1 MLPLSLYIH
10 FPWCLRK
17 CPYCDFNSYPS
28 PQSAIPEA
36 AYFTALLA
44 DLEQDLPQI
53 ANRPLQSI
61 FFGGGTPS
69 LLSPATIEQLLTAI
83 HHKLT
88 LSPSIEITLE
98 ANPGTLDN
106 SRCQALRHAGINRL
120 SLGIQSFDDTALLQL
135 GRIHNRQQAITAI
148 NLAKPAGFHNFNLDL
163 MFGLPGQTVTAAL
176 TDLTTAVALA
186 PPHLSWYQLTIEPHT
201 AFYQQPPSLLPDEDT
216 LWEIQTQGQAYL
228 ADHHYPQY
236 EISAYAQPSHRC
248 QHNLNY
254 WNFGDYLGIG
264 AGAHSKLTAFNHQ
277 TISRFSKQSLP
288 DRYLALAHTPQV
300 IEHKTLLTKAD
311 LSLEF
316 MMNTLRLTDGFTL
329 SQFTTHTGLT
339 VADIA
344 APLQQAY
351 LQGWLT
357 RQGDNIRP
365 TPLGMQFLNRL
376 LQLFM

>member
-53 ANRPLQSI
+53 ANRTLQSI

-69 LLSPATIEQLLTAI
+69 LLSPATIEQLLTAV

-120 SLGIQSFDDTALLQL
+120 SLGIQSFDDTTLLQL

-148 NLAKPAGFHNFNLDL
+148 NLAKQAGFYNFNLDL

-186 PPHLSWYQLTIEPHT
+186 PYPGTNSPLSLIPHFIN
-201 AFYQQPPSLLPDEDT
+201 
-216 LWEIQTQGQAYL
+216 
-228 ADHHYPQY
+228 
-236 EISAYAQPSHRC
+236 SH
-248 QHNLNY
+248 
-254 WNFGDYLGIG
+254 
-264 AGAHSKLTAFNHQ
+264 
-277 TISRFSKQSLP
+277 P
-288 DRYLALAHTPQV
+288 RYY
-300 IEHKTLLTKAD
+300 LTKI
-311 LSLEF
+311 LCGRF
-316 MMNTLRLTDGFTL
+316 K
-329 SQFTTHTGLT
+329 HK
-339 VADIA
+339 VK
-344 APLQQAY
+344 
-351 LQGWLT
+351 
-357 RQGDNIRP
+357 P
-365 TPLGMQFLNRL
+365 T
-376 LQLFM
+376 

>member
-1 MLPLSLYIH
+1 MPPLSLYIH

-36 AYFTALLA
+36 AYFIALLA

-53 ANRPLQSI
+53 ANRTLHSI

-69 LLSPATIEQLLTAI
+69 LISPATIEQLLTAI

-106 SRCQALRHAGINRL
+106 SRCQAFRHAGINRL

-148 NLAKPAGFHNFNLDL
+148 NLAKQAGFHNFNLDL
-163 MFGLPGQTVTAAL
+163 MFGLPGQTVTMAL

-186 PPHLSWYQLTIEPHT
+186 PAHLSWYQLTIEPHT
-201 AFYQQPPSLLPDEDT
+201 AFYQQPPLLLPDEDT
-216 LWEIQTQGQAYL
+216 LWEIQTQGCAYL
-228 ADHHYPQY
+228 ADHHFPQY
-236 EISAYAQPSHRC
+236 EISAYAQPAHRC

-264 AGAHSKLTAFNHQ
+264 AGTHSKLTDLNDQ
-277 TISRFSKQSLP
+277 TIRRFSKQSLP
-288 DRYLALAHTPQV
+288 NRYLALAHTPQV
-300 IEHKTLLTKAD
+300 IENKTLLTKSD

-316 MMNTLRLTDGFTL
+316 MMNVLRLTDGFTL
-329 SQFTTHTGLT
+329 SQFTTHTGLIL
-339 VADIA
+339 ADIA

-365 TPLGMQFLNRL
+365 TALGMQFLNRL